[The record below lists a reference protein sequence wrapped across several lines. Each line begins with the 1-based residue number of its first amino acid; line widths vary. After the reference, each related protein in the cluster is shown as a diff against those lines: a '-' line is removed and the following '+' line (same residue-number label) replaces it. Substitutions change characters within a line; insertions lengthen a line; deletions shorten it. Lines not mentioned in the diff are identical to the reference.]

1 MYIYHNTDI
10 SIITVVILMEQ
21 GKFCKCIMA
30 VFSLNK
36 TR

>member
-10 SIITVVILMEQ
+10 IITVVILMEQ
-21 GKFCKCIMA
+21 GKFCKCIIA